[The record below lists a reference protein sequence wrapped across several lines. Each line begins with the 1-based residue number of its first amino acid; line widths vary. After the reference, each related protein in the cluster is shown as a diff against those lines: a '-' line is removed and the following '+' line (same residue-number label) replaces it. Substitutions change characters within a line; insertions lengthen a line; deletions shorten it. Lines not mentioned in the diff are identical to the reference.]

1 MCKAIPLGERGRGVE
16 RGQGVES
23 MWDMR
28 KELEQSGI
36 PMVEASRRK
45 RKKITQS
52 TYSQTGCFFAGNF
65 ANFHHNIGI
74 LIDNLLGA
82 ICNRREQLARFSCEF
97 ALCHLKTASLVSSA
111 NSFLN

>member
-1 MCKAIPLGERGRGVE
+1 VGHEKRAGAKWNSHGGGKQEK
-16 RGQGVES
+16 
-23 MWDMR
+23 
-28 KELEQSGI
+28 KE
-36 PMVEASRRK
+36 K
-45 RKKITQS
+45 NYT

-97 ALCHLKTASLVSSA
+97 ALCHLKTALLVSSA